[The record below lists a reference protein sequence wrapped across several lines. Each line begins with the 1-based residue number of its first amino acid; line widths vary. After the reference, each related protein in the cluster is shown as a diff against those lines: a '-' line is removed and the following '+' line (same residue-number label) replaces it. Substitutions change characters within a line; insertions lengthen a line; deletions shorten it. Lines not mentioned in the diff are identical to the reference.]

1 MSENSYAALARH
13 ARRATLIAFGLL
25 LLVITV
31 NRWLT
36 PVGGWRENGII
47 WLIQCAPLLIFL
59 PGLWR
64 GVVSTYAWL
73 GFVVL
78 VYFAGA
84 VTRLFLPHWRA
95 LDTINL
101 ILTVVLFVFALLFIR
116 WRARADRES
125 AHTSR

>member
-1 MSENSYAALARH
+1 MSSTSYDGLARL

-25 LLVITV
+25 LLVISI
-31 NRWLT
+31 NRWLA
-36 PVGGWRENGII
+36 PVGTWRENSMI
-47 WLIQCAPLLIFL
+47 WVIQCAPLLIFL

-78 VYFAGA
+78 VYFAAA
-84 VTRLFLPHWRA
+84 VMRLFLPHWQA

-101 ILTVVLFVFALLFIR
+101 MLTIVLFVSALLFIR
-116 WRARADRES
+116 WRARADRVL